1 VNYRI
6 LSTEELLRL
15 WSANRNSMASLMAG
29 DEMMNRIERGE
40 LVAVPADEL
49 ETLKE
54 NQSEDHP

>member
-1 VNYRI
+1 
-6 LSTEELLRL
+6 
-15 WSANRNSMASLMAG
+15 MAG